1 MNDTHDLLD
10 TMIETHAIEYSVSR
24 LAEVWDQLEEETRKN
39 DEILE
44 SLKKSFEELGTLI
57 GKENV

>member
-1 MNDTHDLLD
+1 MSDTHELLD
-10 TMIETHAIEYSVSR
+10 TTIETHSIEYSVSR
-24 LAEVWDQLEEETRKN
+24 LSEAWDKLEDQTRKN